1 MYAIMKNQFCTKY
14 LISMK
19 SPIIENNT
27 PVSWCIMVVVLLMLL
42 PTAPA
47 HSQDDNPENPKSFR
61 DLFTE
66 GGYHMEYGSFNLAVP
81 VYLEAEKLE
90 PDNANIQYR
99 IGYSYNRFSDD
110 KAVAI
115 PYLLKAAK
123 KATRNYDD
131 LSFTEK
137 NAPQQAYY
145 ELARAYHESDQLD
158 SAISNYSS
166 YAAIL
171 NKKHYM
177 QEEVA
182 KQLKMCNYAKEQMAN
197 PINAKITNLGDNI
210 NTEYGDYT
218 PVVTAKGSMMIF
230 TSRRK
235 GSTGPENNLEFD
247 NRYFEDI
254 YISFN
259 KEGAW
264 STPEQIGGGINTP
277 DHDAVISLSA
287 DGQKLFT
294 YNTEGG
300 GDIYLSYRMGEGWT
314 LPDRLGPTINTPAR
328 ETHASITPDGRNLY
342 FSSDRSDK
350 NTTQYG
356 GLDLYVATKLP
367 TGGWSEAT
375 NLGDVVNTAGD
386 DDAPFIH
393 PNGKRLYFSSKGH
406 KSMGGYD
413 IFYSDLK
420 DDGTWTTPA
429 NIGYPV
435 NTTKDDIYY
444 VESPDGKRAYYS
456 SINAAVGYGRSD
468 LYMIEL
474 PDRTAVPLTLLS
486 GTMEVKMEDGIALES
501 KIVVKDQA
509 TQEVLEYSP
518 NTATGEYTIV
528 LLPGSVNEISYM
540 VEDSVIAT
548 EVIDEGATGY
558 NEIVKVISSDGKIVT
573 SGVDVAVTE
582 PTTTEAIIQ
591 KLLLLDADGA
601 TVMTGEMNKDSLF
614 AFTELPDMNNYIF
627 KLDPTD
633 GPMIESD
640 VRVLAIVDGEE
651 VVFALQEAGDG
662 TFTFKSDEPV
672 KATRVMVSSFTQ
684 YFGYNVKLIATD
696 RTDYKQMIE
705 DLAANSKQGYDQVVL
720 IEASAS
726 KVPTTKYGTNEKLAQ
741 ERGNKTKWVL
751 SRSLENKGANLSNI
765 KFEITPKVQGPNYN
779 TDAIENREVYKE
791 SQYVKITS
799 R

>member
-1 MYAIMKNQFCTKY
+1 
-14 LISMK
+14 MK
-19 SPIIENNT
+19 SPIIKYNA
-27 PVSWCIMVVVLLMLL
+27 PASLCITAAVLVLVMLL
-42 PTAPA
+42 STTPTY
-47 HSQDDNPENPKSFR
+47 SQDDNPDKPKSFR
-61 DLFTE
+61 ELFTE
-66 GGYHMEYGSFNLAVP
+66 GGYHMEYESFNLAVP

-99 IGYSYNRFSDD
+99 IGYSYNRFADD
-110 KAVAI
+110 KALAI
-115 PYLLKAAK
+115 PYLLKAVK

-137 NAPQQAYY
+137 NTPQQSYY

-158 SAISNYSS
+158 SAISNYSRYS
-166 YAAIL
+166 AIL

-182 KQLKMCNYAKEQMAN
+182 KQLEMCNYAKEQMAN
-197 PINAKITNLGDNI
+197 PINVKITNMGEII
-210 NTEYGDYT
+210 NTEYGEYT
-218 PVVTAKGSMMIF
+218 PIVSAKESMMIF

-254 YISFN
+254 YITFN
-259 KEGAW
+259 EDGEW
-264 STPEQIGGGINTP
+264 SAPEQIRGGINTP

-300 GDIYLSYRMGEGWT
+300 GDIYLSYRMGESWT
-314 LPDRLGPTINTPAR
+314 LPDRLGPTINTSAR
-328 ETHASITPDGRNLY
+328 ETHASITPDGKRIY

-375 NLGDVVNTAGD
+375 NLGDLINTTGD

-420 DDGTWTTPA
+420 DDGSWTTPA
-429 NIGYPV
+429 NVGYPI

-444 VESPDGKRAYYS
+444 VESPDGKHAYYS
-456 SINAAVGYGRSD
+456 SINAEAGYGRSD
-468 LYMIEL
+468 LYLIEL
-474 PDRTAVPLTLLS
+474 TDRTAVPLTLLT
-486 GTMEVKMEDGIALES
+486 GTMEVKVEDDIALES
-501 KIVVKDQA
+501 KIVVKDLV
-509 TQEVLEYSP
+509 TLEMIEYSP
-518 NTATGEYTIV
+518 NTATGEYTII
-528 LLPGSVNEISYM
+528 LPIGSAKEITYL

-548 EVIDEGATGY
+548 EVIDEVSPAAYT
-558 NEIVKVISSDGKIVT
+558 EIVKMISSEGKIAT
-573 SGVDVAVTE
+573 TGVDVAITE
-582 PTTTEAIIQ
+582 PPTTTEAVIQ
-591 KLLLLDADGA
+591 KLLLLDAEGA

-614 AFTELPDMNNYIF
+614 PFSELPEMGNYIF

-640 VRVLAIVDGEE
+640 VRILTTIDGKE
-651 VVFALQEAGDG
+651 VVFVLQKSDDG
-662 TFTFKSDEPV
+662 TFTFKDDKQV
-672 KATRVMVSSFTQ
+672 KTSRLTVSSFKQ
-684 YFGYNVKLIATD
+684 YFDYNVKMIETNGA
-696 RTDYKQMIE
+696 DYKKMIE
-705 DLAANSKQGYDQVVL
+705 ELAANSKQGYEQVVL

-726 KVPTTKYGTNEKLAQ
+726 KVPTTKYGTNEKLAE
-741 ERGNKTKWVL
+741 ERGNKAKWVL
-751 SRSLENKGANLSNI
+751 SRSLENKGVNLSMI
-765 KFEITPKVQGPNYN
+765 KFEITPKVQGPDYN
-779 TDAIENREVYKE
+779 TDAIKNRAGYKE
-791 SQYVKITS
+791 SQYVKVTA